1 MEIQQGQKTVNSLM
15 REFNDGTIQLPP
27 FQRPYVWK
35 IRKTLNLLD
44 SLFRGYPIGAI
55 YLWKPSAKSKLKPK
69 PHPSGLKHVDF
80 TYYVI
85 DGQQRLTSLIAAF
98 GLSQMTDLSNGRSL
112 ACSLELATAD
122 SDGDGIRL
130 TRLFHSPANKSEGD
144 GLPHDAPTRLWLNA
158 LVDGGPMDQVREDK
172 KEELKGAGKT
182 KAEIEK
188 ATQRI
193 YQAYRIMDR
202 TVPVF
207 TIEDAADDEVVAM
220 FKRLNGGAG
229 LRQGDIQAA
238 DLGKGPSVSVLEKI
252 RAFVGEHDRQ
262 GRAARVGF
270 NFGFAFRALVVFHT
284 GNAKLGGNQK
294 SDWSRTRNG
303 RTLKQS
309 WQRAQRGLAKAIEFV
324 DTELGWSR
332 RGLLPSANA
341 LIPMAAAID
350 KAGGK
355 MTKADK
361 LNYTRW
367 LCLAALRGVF
377 GSSVETWIN
386 HFVREVNKPGG
397 GAPSA
402 RLLGALAKANR
413 APIKASELL
422 EEASPWG
429 GATQVLLA
437 YLVQAKARD
446 WKDGLPLSDLA
457 TAKAY
462 IHASHTGDLSVHH
475 ILPRELAQSWDATVE
490 EINCLA
496 NYAIISRGLNSD
508 LKHKPPDEVFD
519 NELTAAHQKRAS
531 VQFFDQRAVDV
542 LKKEGYEAFRK
553 DRAKRLAASLNQ
565 WLQLGK

>member
-1 MEIQQGQKTVNSLM
+1 MEIQQGQRTVNSLM

-44 SLFRGYPIGAI
+44 SLLRGYPIGAI

-98 GLSQMTDLSNGRSL
+98 GLSQVTDPSNGRSL
-112 ACSLELATAD
+112 ACSLELATED

-130 TRLFHSPANKSEGD
+130 TRLFHSPANKKEGD

-158 LVDGGPMDQVREDK
+158 LADGRPVRLISDDKED
-172 KEELKGAGKT
+172 ELKGTGKT
-182 KAEIEK
+182 KKEIDK

-193 YQAYRIMDR
+193 YQAYQIMEEK
-202 TVPVF
+202 VPVF
-207 TIEDAADDEVVAM
+207 TIENATDDEVVAM

-238 DLGKGPSVSVLEKI
+238 DLGKGPSVSVLENI

-284 GNAKLGGNQK
+284 GSAKLGGNQK
-294 SDWSRTRNG
+294 TDWSTTRDG

-309 WQRAQRGLAKAIEFV
+309 WQRAQEGLAKAIEFV

-355 MTKADK
+355 MTNADK

-386 HFVREVNKPGG
+386 HFVREVKKPGG
-397 GAPSA
+397 GVLPHASSA
-402 RLLGALAKANR
+402 HWRRR
-413 APIKASELL
+413 A
-422 EEASPWG
+422 
-429 GATQVLLA
+429 
-437 YLVQAKARD
+437 
-446 WKDGLPLSDLA
+446 GLP
-457 TAKAY
+457 
-462 IHASHTGDLSVHH
+462 
-475 ILPRELAQSWDATVE
+475 
-490 EINCLA
+490 
-496 NYAIISRGLNSD
+496 
-508 LKHKPPDEVFD
+508 
-519 NELTAAHQKRAS
+519 
-531 VQFFDQRAVDV
+531 
-542 LKKEGYEAFRK
+542 
-553 DRAKRLAASLNQ
+553 
-565 WLQLGK
+565 